1 PAYTAHYDRWLAWF
15 EEHKVEA
22 VGFGWISRRNAG
34 SHDPVIRVEQL
45 PQQVPLAGGQY
56 VDRPPDASPPP
67 HRVHDLSSARL
78 RAAEG
83 LLDERIGVPGAEDP
97 MRIVLRQ
104 TTGLRRSREVGT
116 VEAALAGV
124 CDGEL
129 ALGPLLNV
137 IAELV
142 GDGAALQTEA
152 IRPLIAEGF
161 FLL

>member
-1 PAYTAHYDRWLAWF
+1 MLDAITTAH
-15 EEHKVEA
+15 
-22 VGFGWISRRNAG
+22 
-34 SHDPVIRVEQL
+34 RV
-45 PQQVPLAGGQY
+45 
-56 VDRPPDASPPP
+56 PDL
-67 HRVHDLSSARL
+67 DSALL
-78 RAAEG
+78 RTAEG
-83 LLDERIGVPGAEDP
+83 LLDERVGLPGAEDP

-142 GDGAALQTEA
+142 GDGAMPHPDA
-152 IRPLIAEGF
+152 IRPLIAERY